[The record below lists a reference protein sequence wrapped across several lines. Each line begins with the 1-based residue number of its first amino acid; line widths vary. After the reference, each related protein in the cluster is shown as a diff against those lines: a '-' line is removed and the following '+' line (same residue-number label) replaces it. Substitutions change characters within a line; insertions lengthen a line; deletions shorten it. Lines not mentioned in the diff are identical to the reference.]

1 MRKITALLLVCLLVF
16 SVFPAFAED
25 TVTPRVAA
33 LSGPTAMGMAAFLTA
48 DSVYAAADE
57 LVPLFSRGEIDIA
70 SVPLNL
76 IANLYNNPDMKDENR
91 PLLLAVNTLGV
102 LSQHDPYAVPKQ
114 DLCPTQ
120 YGFPASIE
128 SYSITM
134 IRKNSLFIKL
144 FLIKTSSKSIY
155 EQFMPLVKPESE
167 TCPFCG
173 SSGNLH
179 VHCYY
184 NRHLIDF
191 NGKNTVRHDVTVLR
205 CTCDSCSST
214 HAILPDIIIP
224 YCSYSL
230 FFVLRVLGEYF
241 MHLYTVEKLCERF
254 SITPRQ
260 LYKWLF
266 LWKKH
271 KTEWLGFLA
280 SLEVP
285 DKGFIFSLSHM
296 ECFSDFTSGFVRTF
310 GFSFLQ
316 SHANPKNAVYCRNI
330 FIPDYI
336 FSPTT

>member
-1 MRKITALLLVCLLVF
+1 MQ
-16 SVFPAFAED
+16 
-25 TVTPRVAA
+25 
-33 LSGPTAMGMAAFLTA
+33 FLTA
-48 DSVYAAADE
+48 HFY
-57 LVPLFSRGEIDIA
+57 LHFPLTFRKFIYVTKNKRKNSP
-70 SVPLNL
+70 SYSSFFLF
-76 IANLYNNPDMKDENR
+76 
-91 PLLLAVNTLGV
+91 T
-102 LSQHDPYAVPKQ
+102 QHDPYAVPKQ